1 MKKAILKIM
10 VLAIS
15 SICLI
20 SCSSSDEEPTNKLEL
35 FGVWKYQ
42 QRLVDG
48 VDKLDDCQRKSTS
61 NIKSDGTF
69 ESTFYLET
77 NGECKVDD
85 NINGNWERIGDNRFK
100 VVGKDVTIVLINENK
115 YELLINNQP
124 NYREV
129 WVK

>member
-35 FGVWKYQ
+35 FGVWRYQ
-42 QRLVDG
+42 QKLVDG
-48 VDKLDDCQRKSTS
+48 VDKLDDCQRKSNS

-124 NYREV
+124 NYKEV

>member
-20 SCSSSDEEPTNKLEL
+20 SCSSSDEEPTDILEL

-69 ESTFYLET
+69 ESTFYLEA

-85 NINGNWERIGDNRFK
+85 NINGNWERIGDNKFK

-124 NYREV
+124 NYKEV

>member
-1 MKKAILKIM
+1 M
-10 VLAIS
+10 
-15 SICLI
+15 
-20 SCSSSDEEPTNKLEL
+20 EL

-48 VDKLDDCQRKSTS
+48 VDKLDDCQRESTS

-85 NINGNWERIGDNRFK
+85 KVNGNWERIGDNRFK
-100 VVGKDVTIVLINENK
+100 VIGKDVTIVLINENK

-124 NYREV
+124 NYKEV

>member
-1 MKKAILKIM
+1 MKKVILKIM

-42 QRLVDG
+42 QKLVDG

-124 NYREV
+124 NYKEV